1 MRDRSISDEVR
12 MVRSRRLFG
21 PDRVATSSFFDRD
34 RFLNSEQVA
43 VDLIAMPSVM
53 SPAKRLVD
61 FDPPRRYAHY
71 LFRDGWLF
79 LSGMAEQAPDI
90 TGQLSAIL
98 QQIECALLAEKM
110 EWFHVKLV
118 EIYIERNLVD
128 KAIVLEK
135 LMTRAGTDF
144 NVITIHTVDGLA
156 STHKNLEIEVIATR
170 SI

>member
-1 MRDRSISDEVR
+1 MLFRS
-12 MVRSRRLFG
+12 
-21 PDRVATSSFFDRD
+21 
-34 RFLNSEQVA
+34 
-43 VDLIAMPSVM
+43 IAMPSVI
-53 SPAKRLVD
+53 SPTKRLVD
-61 FDPPRRYAHY
+61 FDPPRRYVHY
-71 LFRDGWLF
+71 LLRDGWLF
-79 LSGMAEQAPDI
+79 LSGMAEEAPDI

-98 QQIECALLAEKM
+98 QQIECALIAEKM
-110 EWFHVKLV
+110 EWVHVKLV

-156 STHKNLEIEVIATR
+156 STQKNLEIEVVATR